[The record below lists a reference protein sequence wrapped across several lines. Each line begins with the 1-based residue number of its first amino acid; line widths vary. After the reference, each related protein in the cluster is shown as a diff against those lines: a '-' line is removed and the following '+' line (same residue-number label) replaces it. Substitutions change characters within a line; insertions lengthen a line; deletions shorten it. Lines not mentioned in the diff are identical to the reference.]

1 MDFPIS
7 PLTGSRRAFSRKV
20 LQNSW
25 LVASAKKRFSNSR
38 CLKAS
43 CWSSPA
49 SSRGDSGAGV
59 HHCRADEVALLH
71 AVQQGIAEGGLAVLA
86 AEGAVGVE
94 EEAAL
99 ELAGIA
105 DVVAG
110 WVDFLEVVAGRG
122 GKAELI
128 ADEIIEDGASVAA
141 DGAVGLVGYHEV
153 EIGR

>member
-71 AVQQGIAEGGLAVLA
+71 AIQQGVTEGRLAVLA
-86 AEGAVGVE
+86 AESAVGVE
-94 EEAAL
+94 RQAAL
-99 ELAGIA
+99 GFAL
-105 DVVAG
+105 VAG
-110 WVDFLEVVAGRG
+110 ARIGAVEPAEVVARG
-122 GKAELI
+122 GGEAEFV
-128 ADEIIEDGASVAA
+128 ADEVVE
-141 DGAVGLVGYHEV
+141 GLRGV
-153 EIGR
+153 ETRE